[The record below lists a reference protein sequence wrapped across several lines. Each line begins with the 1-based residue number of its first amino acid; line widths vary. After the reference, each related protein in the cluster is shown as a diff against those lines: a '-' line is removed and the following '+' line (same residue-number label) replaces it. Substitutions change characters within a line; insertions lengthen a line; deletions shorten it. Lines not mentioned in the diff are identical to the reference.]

1 MKRVEIVTFICVLTL
16 IVGGTL
22 LTADN
27 NPVSP
32 QQTRAAMAQC
42 AVAAVPAGKVVMT
55 SGGVVATAG
64 VLQINDCTV
73 AAITNK
79 EVYTTGEK
87 VALTIGAR
95 NNADKA
101 RKIEFRIAVQTY
113 VYYEG
118 GRMAGPSRSPE
129 TVHDNWVSLELAPG
143 EEKMTTIVLEG
154 LAPRPGSD
162 NTFLVYAID
171 KEKALKYM
179 SARMNQQQNVQNRS
193 EVMDKKA
200 LVKAV
205 QEPQQDR
212 ESIQRE
218 NTQDLERQLEDLVA
232 NLSPNSNA
240 MKYLCGFKMVEPPQQ
255 EKPADAY
262 TISDQQMDESN

>member
-55 SGGVVATAG
+55 SGGAVATAG

-87 VALTIGAR
+87 VAITIGAR

-113 VYYEG
+113 SYEVMS
-118 GRMAGPSRSPE
+118 RMASPGKMLQ

-154 LAPRPGSD
+154 LEANPESD

-171 KEKALKYM
+171 KAKYA
-179 SARMNQQQNVQNRS
+179 SARINQRQQVQNRS
-193 EVMDKKA
+193 EVIDKKA

-205 QEPQQDR
+205 QELQQDR
-212 ESIQRE
+212 ESIQGE
-218 NTQDLERQLEDLVA
+218 NTQDRERQLVEALAA

-240 MKYLCGFKMVEPPQQ
+240 MKYLCGFKVVEPPQQ
-255 EKPADAY
+255 EKPVDAY

>member
-95 NNADKA
+95 NNADEA
-101 RKIEFRIAVQTY
+101 RKIEFLIAVQTY
-113 VYYEG
+113 SYEVMS
-118 GRMAGPSRSPE
+118 RMASPGKMLQ

-154 LAPRPGSD
+154 LEADPESD

-171 KEKALKYM
+171 KAKYA
-179 SARMNQQQNVQNRS
+179 SAHISQQNVQNRS

-205 QEPQQDR
+205 REAQQDR
-212 ESIQRE
+212 ESIRGE